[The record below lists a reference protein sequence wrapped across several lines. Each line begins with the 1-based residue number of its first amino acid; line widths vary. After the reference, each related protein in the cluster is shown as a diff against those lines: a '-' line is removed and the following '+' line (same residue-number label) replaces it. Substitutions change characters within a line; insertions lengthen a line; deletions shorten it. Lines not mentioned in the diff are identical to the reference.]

1 MADPREFSDDGSDD
15 SGFEESVGSAER
27 NKEQHLQNDKYDLA
41 LEVSASEADAL
52 GDGSPGEEKGER
64 ASGSDSPDARIG
76 ATADRLGLGSST
88 DAPSREAA
96 RGRGSSSAQETG
108 QDVKNDQFDAA
119 YDLSSADE
127 ESSVDTREAA
137 DLATTQR
144 RTIGAPPASE
154 RRPSLTATP
163 SSVPSGTVASAVAG
177 LSSSTMHPG
186 GGGSDGGS
194 DDSES
199 GSESSSN
206 GDERSNPIKIEG
218 AYDAAD
224 YAHLNVSAEIKD
236 LFQYIGRYKA
246 HEVDLDTSLRC
257 FVPDFIP
264 AVGDMDAFLKVP
276 RPDQNPDELGFKASG
291 EAKVLDEPAANQ
303 SDATVLELQ
312 LRAISKK
319 QYGDVAVRSI
329 ENAHKNPAEIDKWIQ
344 SINDLH
350 RTKPPPQ
357 VNYKKNMPDIELL
370 MEAWP
375 PEFEEIVGNVNLLTP
390 ELDMPLEDYARMV
403 CAVMDIPVY
412 DNIIES
418 LHVLF
423 TTFMEFKSNAHF
435 KQLGAAGGG
444 ASNFDYK

>member
-1 MADPREFSDDGSDD
+1 
-15 SGFEESVGSAER
+15 
-27 NKEQHLQNDKYDLA
+27 
-41 LEVSASEADAL
+41 
-52 GDGSPGEEKGER
+52 
-64 ASGSDSPDARIG
+64 
-76 ATADRLGLGSST
+76 
-88 DAPSREAA
+88 
-96 RGRGSSSAQETG
+96 
-108 QDVKNDQFDAA
+108 
-119 YDLSSADE
+119 
-127 ESSVDTREAA
+127 
-137 DLATTQR
+137 
-144 RTIGAPPASE
+144 
-154 RRPSLTATP
+154 
-163 SSVPSGTVASAVAG
+163 
-177 LSSSTMHPG
+177 MHPG

-218 AYDAAD
+218 AYDPAD
-224 YAHLNVSAEIKD
+224 YTHLNVSAEIKD

-276 RPDQNPDELGFKASG
+276 RPDKNPDELGFKASRAG
-291 EAKVLDEPAANQ
+291 RARGLCPVLDEPAANQ

-329 ENAHKNPAEIDKWIQ
+329 ENAHKNPAEIDKWVQ

-357 VNYKKNMPDIELL
+357 VNYKKNMPDIEVL

-435 KQLGAAGGG
+435 MQLGAAGGG
-444 ASNFDYK
+444 SLNFDYK

>member
-1 MADPREFSDDGSDD
+1 
-15 SGFEESVGSAER
+15 
-27 NKEQHLQNDKYDLA
+27 
-41 LEVSASEADAL
+41 
-52 GDGSPGEEKGER
+52 
-64 ASGSDSPDARIG
+64 
-76 ATADRLGLGSST
+76 
-88 DAPSREAA
+88 
-96 RGRGSSSAQETG
+96 
-108 QDVKNDQFDAA
+108 
-119 YDLSSADE
+119 
-127 ESSVDTREAA
+127 
-137 DLATTQR
+137 
-144 RTIGAPPASE
+144 
-154 RRPSLTATP
+154 
-163 SSVPSGTVASAVAG
+163 
-177 LSSSTMHPG
+177 MHPG
-186 GGGSDGGS
+186 GGGSDRGS

-206 GDERSNPIKIEG
+206 GDEQSNPIKIEG
-218 AYDAAD
+218 AYDPAD

-276 RPDQNPDELGFKASG
+276 RPDKNPDELGFKASRADKARG
-291 EAKVLDEPAANQ
+291 LCPVLDEPAANQ

-357 VNYKKNMPDIELL
+357 VNYKKNMPDIEVL

-418 LHVLF
+418 LHALF

-435 KQLGAAGGG
+435 MQLGAAGGG